1 MIPINFVVVL
11 NIALLSEKD
20 DFYSN
25 LNMKSITDL
34 DYNHVKRASN
44 DLGEYITK
52 VIHYGCQMCLK
63 KNIFINLSSRSC
75 KNFLQLQG

>member
-11 NIALLSEKD
+11 NIASLSEKD

-34 DYNHVKRASN
+34 DYNHV
-44 DLGEYITK
+44 
-52 VIHYGCQMCLK
+52 
-63 KNIFINLSSRSC
+63 
-75 KNFLQLQG
+75 

>member
-11 NIALLSEKD
+11 NIASLSEKD

-52 VIHYGCQMCLK
+52 LMHLPDVFEEKCIYKLIK
-63 KNIFINLSSRSC
+63 
-75 KNFLQLQG
+75 